1 MTIKRLLLAQVLLIL
16 GLGAVVL
23 LPKVANSTPQGI
35 KLFLPTYVGDW
46 FGEDQQISQIELQTL
61 AKDTEFARKLYTDGR
76 GDQIFASIVLSG
88 QDLDNSIHRPERCL
102 PAQGWSVA
110 DSRVVQIP
118 ISQSSLRSLPATR
131 LHNVRKVITG
141 NGTAVSIYSL
151 DYYWFIG
158 AKDITASHMRRTYYD
173 IRDRLLYGYNQ
184 RWAYITVA
192 STVTGG
198 VEKFGK
204 TEQETDAL
212 IRNFIQQLF
221 PLVKI
226 DSGVQTT
233 QTSKKTGPGAG

>member
-1 MTIKRLLLAQVLLIL
+1 MTIKRLFLAQAFLII
-16 GLGAVVL
+16 GLGTVVL

-46 FGEDQQISQIELQTL
+46 FGEDQKISQVELQTL

-118 ISQSSLRSLPATR
+118 LAGSSSRSLPATR
-131 LHNVRKVITG
+131 LHNVRKVVTSD
-141 NGTAVSIYSL
+141 GTALSIYSL

-192 STVTGG
+192 STITSG

-212 IRNFIQQLF
+212 IGSFIQQLF

-226 DSGVQTT
+226 DSAVQTT
-233 QTSKKTGPGAG
+233 AEAVAPGAG